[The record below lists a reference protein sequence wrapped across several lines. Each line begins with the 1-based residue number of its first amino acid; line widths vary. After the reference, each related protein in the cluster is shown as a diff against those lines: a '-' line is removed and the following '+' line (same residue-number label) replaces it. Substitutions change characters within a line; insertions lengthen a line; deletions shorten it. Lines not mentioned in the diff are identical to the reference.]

1 MIDNKV
7 KNEIIKEYELKRK
20 KALKTAQN
28 KKEKVMD
35 EIPAIRKLRDEQDV
49 LSIETLKLSICSD
62 KLKKE
67 IGMENIKSKM
77 NNIGLKINKLLKDNG
92 YELEYFKPVFECSKC
107 SDTGYIKNNM
117 CSCLKQ
123 ELLNR
128 TFKQYNM
135 NKLKDE
141 NFETFDYKYYS
152 TEVKEEYKSKISP
165 KDNIK
170 KIHNISLE
178 FCKNIEEEKQLNLLF
193 VGNTGLGKTFLSN
206 SIAYELIKNG
216 YTAVYQTSSAL
227 MDIIIKYRFTLN
239 KTKEDDE
246 NYNRILESDLL
257 IIDDLGTETVN
268 NMKFTELFNII
279 NTRILNNKKMVIST
293 NLGLEKLYELYDE
306 RIVSRL
312 IGDFK
317 ICRFYGED
325 IRLKKK
331 MNKVEK
337 NNNNQE
343 TN

>member
-7 KNEIIKEYELKRK
+7 KAQLIKEYEFKRK
-20 KALKTAQN
+20 NSLKKAQDKKNEVMIKIPMIDKLKS
-28 KKEKVMD
+28 E
-35 EIPAIRKLRDEQDV
+35 LDV
-49 LSIETLKLSICSD
+49 LSIETLKLSICND

-67 IGMENIKSKM
+67 IGLENIKNRTKDI
-77 NNIGLKINKLLKDNG
+77 NVKINKLLKDNG
-92 YELEYFKPVFECSKC
+92 YASSHFKPVFECNKC
-107 SDTGYIKNNM
+107 SDTGYIDNDM

-123 ELLNR
+123 EILNR

-141 NFETFDYKYYS
+141 NFSTFTDIYYS
-152 TEVKEEYKSKISP
+152 EDIKEEYKSKVSP
-165 KDNIK
+165 KENINR
-170 KIHNISLE
+170 IHKSAIE
-178 FCKNIEEEKQLNLLF
+178 FCRNIENDKQLNLLF

-206 SIAYELIKNG
+206 SIAYELINNG
-216 YTAVYQTSSAL
+216 YTAVYQTSSSL
-227 MDIIIKYRFTLN
+227 MDIVIKYRFTLN

-268 NMKFTELFNII
+268 TMKFTELFNII
-279 NTRILNNKKMVIST
+279 NTRILNDKKMVIST
-293 NLGLEKLYELYDE
+293 NLSLEKLYELYDE

-331 MNKVEK
+331 MNKVSK
-337 NNNNQE
+337 NSNN
-343 TN
+343 

>member
-1 MIDNKV
+1 MIDNKI
-7 KNEIIKEYELKRK
+7 KNEIIKEYEEKRK
-20 KALKTAQN
+20 NVLKQSQYKKDEAIEKIPMIKKLKT
-28 KKEKVMD
+28 
-35 EIPAIRKLRDEQDV
+35 EQDM
-49 LSIETLKLSICSD
+49 LSIEKLKLSICED

-67 IGMENIKSKM
+67 ITSENIKIKM
-77 NNIGLKINKLLKDNG
+77 ESIQAKINKLLNDNG
-92 YELEYFKPVFECSKC
+92 YELSYFKPVFECNKC
-107 SDTGYIKNNM
+107 NDTGYINSNM

-123 ELLNR
+123 EILNR

-141 NFETFDYKYYS
+141 NFLTFSDKYYS
-152 TEVKEEYKSKISP
+152 NEIKEEYRGKISP
-165 KDNIK
+165 RDNIN
-170 KIHNISLE
+170 KIYQIAKE
-178 FCKNIEEEKQLNLLF
+178 FCNNINNEKELNLLF

-206 SIAYELIKNG
+206 SIAYELINNG
-216 YTAVYQTSSAL
+216 YTAIYQTSSAL

-239 KTKEDDE
+239 KTKADDE

-293 NLGLEKLYELYDE
+293 NLSLEKLYELYDE

-312 IGDFK
+312 IGDFR
-317 ICRFYGED
+317 ICKFYGED

-331 MNKVEK
+331 MNRVNK
-337 NNNNQE
+337 NVSI
-343 TN
+343 